1 MGNGNVASIGEVLAL
16 AGFFSLMLGFWLL
29 TPNTGSLCS
38 QPPGSNVPSCPTDY
52 SPLVL
57 PTVIGGALI
66 VAGRHLFFGIR
77 PHCRPPPLR
86 VLRLSHALRSG
97 CALARSVHALQA
109 WHRHA

>member
-66 VAGRHLFFGIR
+66 VAGGLVFLGFQTQNLKTPAPEGE
-77 PHCRPPPLR
+77 PPPETLKN
-86 VLRLSHALRSG
+86 VSPPLL
-97 CALARSVHALQA
+97 V
-109 WHRHA
+109 

>member
-1 MGNGNVASIGEVLAL
+1 MGNGNVARIGEVLAL

-66 VAGRHLFFGIR
+66 VAGAWLFWVFE
-77 PHCRPPPLR
+77 PHGWTSPVRDDDATDEL
-86 VLRLSHALRSG
+86 
-97 CALARSVHALQA
+97 
-109 WHRHA
+109 

>member
-66 VAGRHLFFGIR
+66 VAGAWVFLGFKPQKWTTPVPGDETTREIFKKSS
-77 PHCRPPPLR
+77 PPTF
-86 VLRLSHALRSG
+86 
-97 CALARSVHALQA
+97 LQ
-109 WHRHA
+109 HEKGG

>member
-1 MGNGNVASIGEVLAL
+1 MGNGNVARIGEVLAL

-66 VAGRHLFFGIR
+66 VAGARVVFGVQKPSWAI
-77 PHCRPPPLR
+77 PA
-86 VLRLSHALRSG
+86 LRLTTTADNSIECSLS
-97 CALARSVHALQA
+97 
-109 WHRHA
+109 

>member
-66 VAGRHLFFGIR
+66 VAAVWRFFVFFTHTPADPR
-77 PHCRPPPLR
+77 PDQRAAR
-86 VLRLSHALRSG
+86 ALPNQNPSSG
-97 CALARSVHALQA
+97 SCV
-109 WHRHA
+109 

>member
-66 VAGRHLFFGIR
+66 VAGALVFLVFA
-77 PHCRPPPLR
+77 PPSLATT
-86 VLRLSHALRSG
+86 ALGGGASTGPPRSF
-97 CALARSVHALQA
+97 CYP
-109 WHRHA
+109 

>member
-66 VAGRHLFFGIR
+66 VAGAWLFWGFKPHSWTSPVPHNHSPNEHLIKFSQPKI
-77 PHCRPPPLR
+77 LLEEY
-86 VLRLSHALRSG
+86 V
-97 CALARSVHALQA
+97 QN
-109 WHRHA
+109 